1 MKIEL
6 LMTVEQPVIFPIGA
20 DFKPAVNGIARA
32 WAYETAHTD
41 DEEAGVSKTVWKF
54 PVGSIVDIPD
64 KAANTLIDLSYA
76 RAV

>member
-6 LMTVEQPVIFPIGA
+6 LMTVEQPIVVPLDAPFT
-20 DFKPAVNGIARA
+20 PAVNEIAARG
-32 WAYETAHTD
+32 AYETARSV
-41 DEEAGVSKTVWKF
+41 DEEVGVAKIVWKF

-64 KAANTLIDLSYA
+64 KAANTLINLGYA